1 MSSLAIIS
9 VAIVVAC
16 IGPFVLISLNG
27 RRKRRAIIDRL
38 RQACAP
44 HQFVE
49 EGCSVWGDSVIGID
63 VKGETLCFQKDE
75 AAPASLY
82 PLQSLSGCRVA
93 VQHSGDGGGA
103 IERVELCLLA
113 GKAKAEQRI
122 LFFDSRERLNINNEL
137 MLAQEWQTRL
147 NAISKAK

>member
-1 MSSLAIIS
+1 MEILAIVLGS
-9 VAIVVAC
+9 
-16 IGPFVLISLNG
+16 FVLACVCSIVLITVNE
-27 RRKRRAIIDRL
+27 RRKRRVIINRFRRGCVAYHFLD
-38 RQACAP
+38 
-44 HQFVE
+44 

-75 AAPASLY
+75 KTPASLY

>member
-1 MSSLAIIS
+1 MSSLTIIS

-27 RRKRRAIIDRL
+27 RRKRRAIINRL

-44 HQFVE
+44 LQFVE
-49 EGCSVWGDSVIGID
+49 EGCSVWGNSVIGID

-75 AAPASLY
+75 TAPASLY

-93 VQHSGDGGGA
+93 VQHSNEGGGL
-103 IERVELCLLA
+103 ERVELCLLT
-113 GKAKAEQRI
+113 GKAKTEQRI
-122 LFFDSRERLNINNEL
+122 LFFDSRERLDINNEL